1 MRKWDNVTRD
11 DLLTAVECIKHQFAP
26 DAARNLIEYFHE
38 RMEDGDYYDV
48 EVLHLLIKHAFALII
63 SGKSADQAF
72 GLKAIK
78 GEHNRPD
85 TFSRDVRA
93 AALVVRQRRKGANW
107 EDAVTDAA
115 EHMGVSDRIV
125 ERAYK
130 AYREGVECLPDEQ
143 LELIAEE
150 RPEKP

>member
-1 MRKWDNVTRD
+1 MRKWDNATRD

-48 EVLHLLIKHAFALII
+48 EVLHLLMKHVFALIVA
-63 SGKSADQAF
+63 GKSADQAF

-78 GEHNRPD
+78 GQHNRPD
-85 TFSRDVRA
+85 TFARDISA
-93 AALVVRQRRKGANW
+93 AALVVKQRRKGASW
-107 EDAVTDAA
+107 EAAVTDAA
-115 EHMGVSDRIV
+115 EHLGLNNRTV
-125 ERAYK
+125 ERAFE

-143 LELIAEE
+143 LEQITGDQL
-150 RPEKP
+150 PPP